1 MRISTLWYCIR
12 QGFGSIRKHKLF
24 TLASIG
30 TMAACIFLFC
40 VFYSIV
46 VNVQYMVKSM
56 ENTVGVTVFFDEGLS
71 EEEIKSIGDVIA
83 ARQEVAG
90 MNYISAE
97 EAWDNYKQEYFADMP
112 ELAEGFA
119 QDNPLANSASYE
131 IYLKDIGNQQ
141 EFVDYLKSITG
152 VRKVNYSEMAATGL
166 ASINNVVGYV
176 SMGIILILLG
186 VAVFLISNTIAIT
199 INARKDEIKIMRMIG
214 ATNFLIRAP
223 FVVEGIIIGL
233 IGAGIPLLIVYYAY
247 GYAVRF
253 CISRLSILSR
263 LLTLLP
269 VGTVFQVLIP
279 VALGLGLGIGLFGS
293 AFSIRKHLRA

>member
-56 ENTVGVTVFFDEGLS
+56 ENTVGVTVFFNEGLS

-97 EAWDNYKQEYFADMP
+97 EAWENYKQEYFADMP

>member
-97 EAWDNYKQEYFADMP
+97 EAWENYKQEYFADMP

-141 EFVDYLKSITG
+141 EFVNYLKSITG

>member
-1 MRISTLWYCIR
+1 MRISTLWYCTR

-46 VNVQYMVKSM
+46 VNVQYMVRSM

-97 EAWDNYKQEYFADMP
+97 EAWENYKQEYFADMP

-141 EFVDYLKSITG
+141 AFVDYLKSITG

>member
-97 EAWDNYKQEYFADMP
+97 EAWENYKQEYFADMP

-131 IYLKDIGNQQ
+131 IYLKDIGNQK

>member
-97 EAWDNYKQEYFADMP
+97 EAWENYKQEYFADMP

-141 EFVDYLKSITG
+141 EFVDYLKSMTG

>member
-1 MRISTLWYCIR
+1 MRVSTLWYCIR

-71 EEEIKSIGDVIA
+71 EEEIQSIGDVIA

-90 MNYISAE
+90 MNYVSAE
-97 EAWDNYKQEYFADMP
+97 EAWENYKQEYFADMP

-233 IGAGIPLLIVYYAY
+233 IGAGIPLLVVYYAY

-253 CISRLSILSR
+253 CLSRLSILSR